1 MESLRRVEY
10 IGVFQRRNSSII
22 LGTSNM
28 ERRRIELNIAEEDV
42 TDASQDHTT
51 PHSMIKGKKYRKLLK
66 RRILMSKKNS

>member
-1 MESLRRVEY
+1 
-10 IGVFQRRNSSII
+10 
-22 LGTSNM
+22 M